1 MTHDDGE
8 GAPTGAAL
16 ENDALAEAYYRGLEL
31 EKAGDLTGAADAFR
45 QALTLDPADPGG
57 VSVRLAAIGAGEPPQ
72 KMPDAYVANLFD
84 QHADVFED
92 ILVDELGYRVP
103 LLLQE
108 LLGRLQLGPF
118 ARFLDLGCGTGLT
131 GEALAGACHHLTG
144 VDLSERIV
152 ELAYDREVYDDLY
165 VGEAVKFLNDFEDE
179 DGVRPHWDLIAA
191 TDVLPYLGA
200 VEPFLQGAVARL
212 DKEGYLA
219 FSTETLPEARFS
231 GSPYIVGPKSR
242 FAQSAGYIRQ
252 SLDSF
257 GFDILAMDPI
267 TVRLEDNEP
276 VPGHLVVA
284 KLRPG
289 AGALPD

>member
-1 MTHDDGE
+1 MTQDKTDTAPE
-8 GAPTGAAL
+8 GAAPDD
-16 ENDALAEAYYRGLEL
+16 DALAEAYYRGLEL
-31 EKAGDLTGAADAFR
+31 EKAGDLAGAANAFR
-45 QALTLDPADPGG
+45 TALRLDPEDPGG
-57 VSVRLAAIGAGEPPQ
+57 VSIRLAAIGASQAPE

-92 ILVDELGYRVP
+92 ILVDELGYCVP

-108 LLGRLQLGPF
+108 LLARLKLGPF

-131 GEALAGACHHLTG
+131 GAALAETCDHLTG

-152 ELAYDREVYDDLY
+152 ELAYDREIYDDLY
-165 VGEAVKFLNDFEDE
+165 VGEAVDFLNDFEDE
-179 DGVRPHWDLIAA
+179 DGVRPKWDLIAA

-200 VEPFLQGAVARL
+200 VEPFLQGAVTRL
-212 DKEGYLA
+212 ESEGILA
-219 FSTETLPEARFS
+219 FSTETLDDAQFH

-242 FAQSAGYIRQ
+242 FAQSGSYITQ
-252 SLDSF
+252 SLDRS

-276 VPGHLVVA
+276 VSGHLVVA
-284 KLRPG
+284 KRRHDAAMSPN
-289 AGALPD
+289 